1 MLQKHYRLKEAAELL
16 GISVGH
22 LRILINKGEIHSIRT
37 SGGHRRIPQSILET
51 LLNAQ
56 GTKQFNV
63 TRAVIYARISSQKQA
78 QAGHLERQIERLKS
92 FADVNG
98 FQIIDVITDVASGL
112 NEKRP
117 GLKKVL
123 DYAQNELIDVVLI
136 EFKDRFA
143 RYGYRYLERFLN
155 TFKVNLLEKEQ
166 KDQSDYRTELLED
179 MVSIIYSFAGRLYG
193 RRSRKF
199 RQVKQVVQT
208 NLTV

>member
-1 MLQKHYRLKEAAELL
+1 MLEKHYRLKEAAELL

-22 LRILINKGEIHSIRT
+22 LRILLKKGEIHSIRT
-37 SGGHRRIPQSILET
+37 SGEHRRIPESILEA

-56 GTKQFNV
+56 GTKRLKV
-63 TRAVIYARISSQKQA
+63 TRALIYVRVSSQKQA
-78 QAGHLERQIERLKS
+78 QAGHLERQIKRLKF
-92 FADVNG
+92 FADTNG
-98 FQIIDVITDVASGL
+98 FQIVNVISDVASRL

-117 GLKKVL
+117 GLKKVM
-123 DYAQNELIDVVLI
+123 DYAQNESIDVVLI

-143 RYGYRYLERFLN
+143 RYGYQYLERFLN
-155 TFKVNLLEKEQ
+155 TFKVEILEKEQ
-166 KDQSDYRTELLED
+166 KDQSDYQQELLED
-179 MVSIIYSFAGRLYG
+179 MTSIIYSFAGRLYG

>member
-22 LRILINKGEIHSIRT
+22 LRILINKGEIHAIRT

-63 TRAVIYARISSQKQA
+63 TRAVIYARVSSQKQA

-98 FQIIDVITDVASGL
+98 FQIIDVITDIASGL
-112 NEKRP
+112 NENRL

-155 TFKVNLLEKEQ
+155 IFKVNLLEKEQ
-166 KDQSDYRTELLED
+166 KEQSDYRTELLED

-208 NLTV
+208 NITV